1 MAGMYS
7 IKDLL
12 TLIEDAGAQE
22 MRLRPG
28 EPPVMISKGQ
38 SRSVAV
44 HALTADDIT
53 ELLKSLATDDQL
65 RELQACG
72 DTRFI
77 YQSGRAARFSIV
89 ASLKGEELRFQIRNL
104 RV

>member
-1 MAGMYS
+1 MYS

-12 TLIEDAGAQE
+12 ALIEDAGAQE

-38 SRSVAV
+38 SRPVAV
-44 HALTADDIT
+44 HPLTADNIT
-53 ELLKSLATDDQL
+53 ELLKTLASDEQL
-65 RELQACG
+65 RELQSCG

-77 YQSGRAARFSIV
+77 YQSGPTARFSIV
-89 ASLKGEELRFQIRNL
+89 ATLKGEELRFQIRNL
-104 RV
+104 RI